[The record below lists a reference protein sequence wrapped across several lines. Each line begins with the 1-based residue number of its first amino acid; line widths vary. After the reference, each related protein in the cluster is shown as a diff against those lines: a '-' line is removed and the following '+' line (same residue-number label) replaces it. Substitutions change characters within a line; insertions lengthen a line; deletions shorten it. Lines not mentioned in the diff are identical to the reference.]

1 MDYQPI
7 SGVWAYVAMSL
18 KVTGVFTLV
27 MLVVAYATLAERR
40 VSAWIQD
47 RRGPNRVGPFGLLQP
62 IADGIKNIIKEETLP
77 ATASKVF
84 FVLAP
89 MLVLIPSLVTFAVIP
104 FAAPLPTPAGV
115 VDMIIADVPI
125 GILYVLAFSS
135 LAVYGIVIGGWASN
149 NKYAFLG
156 GLRAS
161 AQMVSYEVALGLSL
175 ISVLMLTGNVT
186 LTEMVWQQQQLGMWF
201 AFPLS
206 LAFILFV
213 ISAFAESNRLPFDM
227 PEAESELITGYHTE
241 YSAMK
246 FSAFMISEFGHMAT
260 ASALMATL
268 FLGGWDIP
276 FWQGDNAFWHEGQL
290 IAGFAAD
297 GSVIAASPAVW
308 KTLLTF
314 LVFGVKTA
322 FFLLLYIWVRWTL
335 PRFRYDQ
342 VMSLGWKVMLPTALA
357 YVMLMAGTILTLD
370 TLGVAF
376 GFGYGLVLTA
386 VSGVATIGFM
396 FFLDRGK
403 TITGAAAQLAQRVEI
418 RSAPRADQVGAPDP
432 RSRPGAAPDV
442 VKVGSRR
449 PAKVGG

>member
-1 MDYQPI
+1 MESLQPI
-7 SGVWAYVAMSL
+7 SGPWALLAMTL
-18 KVTGVFTLV
+18 KVTGVFTIV
-27 MLVVAYATLAERR
+27 MVVVAYATLAERR
-40 VSAWIQD
+40 VSAFIQD

-62 IADGIKNIIKEETLP
+62 IADGIKNILKEETLP
-77 ATASKVF
+77 ATASRLF

-89 MLVLIPSLVTFAVIP
+89 ILVLFPSLVTFAVIP
-104 FAAPLPTPAGV
+104 FAAPLPTGAGV

-125 GILYVLAFSS
+125 GILYVMAFSS
-135 LAVYGIVIGGWASN
+135 LAVYGVVLGGWSSN

-161 AQMVSYEVALGLSL
+161 AQMVSYEVALGLS
-175 ISVLMLTGNVT
+175 IVTVLMLTGNVT
-186 LTEMVWQQQQLGMWF
+186 LTGMVAQQQQLGLWF

-213 ISAFAESNRLPFDM
+213 VSAFAETNRLPFDM

-246 FSAFMISEFGHMAT
+246 FSAFMISEFGHMVT

-276 FWQGDNAFWHEGQL
+276 FWQGDNAFWYEGQL

-297 GSVIAASPAVW
+297 GSAIPASPAWW

-314 LVFGVKTA
+314 LCFAAKTL
-322 FFLLLYIWVRWTL
+322 FFLLVYIWVRWTL

-342 VMSLGWKVMLPTALA
+342 VMSLGWKVMLPTGLA
-357 YVMLMAGTILTLD
+357 YLMLVGSTILVLD
-370 TLGVAF
+370 ELGVPW
-376 GFGYGLVLTA
+376 GFGYGLALTA
-386 VSGVATIGFM
+386 VSGVATLAFVWFI
-396 FFLDRGK
+396 DRGR
-403 TITGAAAQLAQRVEI
+403 TITGAAAQVGQRIEI
-418 RSAPRADQVGAPDP
+418 RSV
-432 RSRPGAAPDV
+432 
-442 VKVGSRR
+442 SRR
-449 PAKVGG
+449 PAPVGE

>member
-1 MDYQPI
+1 MEYQPI
-7 SGVWAYVAMSL
+7 SGGWAYVAMSL
-18 KVTGVFTLV
+18 KVTVIFTIV

-40 VSAWIQD
+40 ISAWIQD
-47 RRGPNRVGPFGLLQP
+47 RNGPNRVGPFGLLQP
-62 IADGIKNIIKEETLP
+62 IADGIKNILKEETLP
-77 ATASKVF
+77 ATASRVF

-89 MLVLIPSLVTFAVIP
+89 MMVLFPSLVTFAVIP

-115 VDMIIADVPI
+115 VDMIIADIPI

-135 LAVYGIVIGGWASN
+135 LAVYGVVLGGWASN

-161 AQMVSYEVALGLSL
+161 AQMVSYEVALGLS
-175 ISVLMLTGNVT
+175 IIAVLMLTGNVT
-186 LTEMVWQQQQLGMWF
+186 LTDVVWQQQQLGMPF
-201 AFPLS
+201 ALPLS

-213 ISAFAESNRLPFDM
+213 VSAFAETNRLPFDM

-268 FLGGWDIP
+268 FLGGWDLP
-276 FWQGDNAFWHEGQL
+276 GTWDNAYWYQGQL
-290 IAGFAAD
+290 VSQVLAN
-297 GSVIAASPAVW
+297 GSIVLAHPAWW

-314 LVFGVKTA
+314 LGFAAKTG
-322 FFLLLYIWVRWTL
+322 FFLVLYIWIRWTL

-357 YVMLMAGTILTLD
+357 YTMLIAGTVLTLD
-370 TLGVAF
+370 TIGMTW
-376 GFGYGLVLTA
+376 GFGYGLVLTV
-386 VSGVATIGFM
+386 VSGIATLGFVFM
-396 FFLDRGK
+396 LDRGR
-403 TITGAAAQLAQRVEI
+403 TITGAAARAAQRHEVKTIHAGSPSE
-418 RSAPRADQVGAPDP
+418 PRPEE
-432 RSRPGAAPDV
+432 AA
-442 VKVGSRR
+442 
-449 PAKVGG
+449 

>member
-1 MDYQPI
+1 MDSLQPI
-7 SGVWAYVAMSL
+7 SGFWAIITMSL
-18 KVTGVFTLV
+18 KVTSIFGVV
-27 MLVVAYATLAERR
+27 ILVVAYSTLAERR

-62 IADGIKNIIKEETLP
+62 VADGIKNLLKEETLP
-77 ATASKVF
+77 ATASKAF

-89 MLVLIPSLVTFAVIP
+89 MFVLVPSLVTFAVIP
-104 FAAPLPTPAGV
+104 IAAPLPTPVGI

-135 LAVYGIVIGGWASN
+135 LAVYGVVLGGWASN

-175 ISVLMLTGNVT
+175 VTVLMMSGNVT

-213 ISAFAESNRLPFDM
+213 ISAFAETNRLPFDM
-227 PEAESELITGYHTE
+227 PEAESELVTGYHTE

-246 FSAFMISEFGHMAT
+246 FSAFMISEFGHMVT

-268 FLGGWDIP
+268 FLGGWDLP
-276 FWQGDNAFWHEGQL
+276 GVWDDAFWYEGQL
-290 IAGFAAD
+290 IRGFMED
-297 GSVIAASPAVW
+297 GSVILASPAWW
-308 KTLLTF
+308 KTVLTF
-314 LVFGVKTA
+314 GGFAVKTS
-322 FFLLLYIWVRWTL
+322 FFLLLYIWIRWTL

-342 VMSLGWKVMLPTALA
+342 VMALGWKVMLPTALGYA
-357 YVMLMAGTILTLD
+357 MLIGGTILVLD
-370 TLGVAF
+370 EVGIRW
-376 GFGYGLVLTA
+376 GFSYGFILTV
-386 VSGVATIGFM
+386 VSGVATAGFV
-396 FFLDRGK
+396 FFLDRGR
-403 TITGAAAQLAQRVEI
+403 TIIGAAGQSRQRISITGISQPA
-418 RSAPRADQVGAPDP
+418 SAGD
-432 RSRPGAAPDV
+432 
-442 VKVGSRR
+442 
-449 PAKVGG
+449 

>member
-1 MDYQPI
+1 MDLQPI
-7 SGVWAYVAMSL
+7 SGIWAFVAMGA
-18 KVTGVFTLV
+18 KVTGIFTV
-27 MLVVAYATLAERR
+27 VILVVAYTTLAERR

-62 IADGIKNIIKEETLP
+62 IADGIKNILKEETLP
-77 ATASKVF
+77 ATASRVF

-89 MLVLIPSLVTFAVIP
+89 ILVLVPSMVTFAVIP
-104 FAAPLPTPAGV
+104 IAAPLPTPAGV
-115 VDMIIADVPI
+115 VDMIIADLPI

-135 LAVYGIVIGGWASN
+135 LAVYGVVLGGWASN

-175 ISVLMLTGNVT
+175 ITVLMLAGNVT
-186 LTEMVWQQQQLGMWF
+186 LPQIVAQQQLGLWF

-213 ISAFAESNRLPFDM
+213 ISAFAETNRLPFDM
-227 PEAESELITGYHTE
+227 PEAESELVTGYHTE

-246 FSAFMISEFGHMAT
+246 FSAFMISEFGHMVT

-276 FWQGDNAFWHEGQL
+276 FWQGDNAFWYEGQL
-290 IAGFAAD
+290 IQGFASD
-297 GSVIAASPAVW
+297 GAAIAATPSLL

-314 LVFGVKTA
+314 ASFALKTG
-322 FFLLLYIWVRWTL
+322 FFLVLYIWIRWTL

-342 VMSLGWKVMLPTALA
+342 VMALGWKVMLPTALA
-357 YVMLMAGTILTLD
+357 YVMLIGGTILVLD
-370 TLGVAF
+370 EVGMTW
-376 GFGYGLVLTA
+376 GFLYGLVLTG
-386 VSGVATIGFM
+386 VSAVATFGFM
-396 FFLDRGK
+396 FQLDRGR
-403 TITGAAAQLAQRVEI
+403 TITGAAAQRTQKVEI
-418 RSAPRADQVGAPDP
+418 KTIQPAPAGD
-432 RSRPGAAPDV
+432 
-442 VKVGSRR
+442 
-449 PAKVGG
+449 